1 MLPCTLA
8 TMIED
13 EVLAKAFWITDI
25 IRMPGARKAAK
36 PVPCASPRRS
46 PKASQN
52 TSMNSTEV
60 ATGAS
65 TVWVQMVVK
74 RRTSRA

>member
-1 MLPCTLA
+1 
-8 TMIED
+8 
-13 EVLAKAFWITDI
+13 
-25 IRMPGARKAAK
+25 
-36 PVPCASPRRS
+36 VPCASPRRS